1 MSELFS
7 KPTCLGE
14 AVMEKL
20 DISNYATKA
29 NLKSA
34 TAINTAKFAKKL
46 I

>member
-7 KPTCLGE
+7 KPVCLGE
-14 AVMEKL
+14 GLMEKL
-20 DISNYATKA
+20 DIANYATKA

-34 TAINTAKFAKKL
+34 TGVNTAKFAKKL